1 MVSAMQWV
9 NAKILR
15 LRATRFAQNDSVG
28 GELARYQFLYPPR
41 HGDQQK
47 KLFRMGNFPG
57 FTLDIPILSGY
68 NKFGIVYAGGELP
81 PVFHG

>member
-1 MVSAMQWV
+1 MNSGMIATGNHGYFDSLRGAPPQRGSQE
-9 NAKILR
+9 NAK
-15 LRATRFAQNDSVG
+15 F
-28 GELARYQFLYPPR
+28 QFLYPLR

-47 KLFRMGNFPG
+47 KLFRLGNFPG